1 MDELR
6 CGTAAVVYVQQQ
18 PYDQLCTDFVSKGID
33 MTGATRTVPTGI
45 EYTETTWGFGVQW
58 TAVVAAALAGFAV
71 TLILTALGAAI
82 GLTAGAASN
91 GVDGGAVGAGALI
104 WWTLTVIVAGL
115 VAGRVLA
122 TSSGPDIRY
131 NRVVHGILTWVLGV
145 IILLFLL
152 ANGVGNMIGGLGG
165 GLGAAAA
172 TRHLPSGTAADSV
185 HVARTAAA
193 VGSGAAWGLLLSMLL
208 GLGATIMAAGKRD
221 PRQVAHQR

>member
-1 MDELR
+1 MGYPE
-6 CGTAAVVYVQQQ
+6 
-18 PYDQLCTDFVSKGID
+18 
-33 MTGATRTVPTGI
+33 RT
-45 EYTETTWGFGVQW
+45 WRLGVQW

-91 GVDGGAVGAGALI
+91 GVDGPAVGAGALI
-104 WWTLTVIVAGL
+104 WWTLSVIAAGI

-122 TSSGPDIRY
+122 TSAGTDVRY
-131 NRVVHGILTWVLGV
+131 NRLMNGTLAWVLGV

-172 TRHLPSGTAADSV
+172 THNLPSGTPADSV

-193 VGSGAAWGLLLSMLL
+193 VGSGAAWGLLMSMLL
-208 GLGATIMAAGKRD
+208 GLGATIMSAGKRAVR
-221 PRQVAHQR
+221 PELEPVRSR

>member
-1 MDELR
+1 MTAIT
-6 CGTAAVVYVQQQ
+6 GTA
-18 PYDQLCTDFVSKGID
+18 T
-33 MTGATRTVPTGI
+33 TGI
-45 EYTETTWGFGVQW
+45 EYADRRTWGFGVRW
-58 TAVVAAALAGFAV
+58 TSVVAAALAGFAV

-91 GVDGGAVGAGALI
+91 SVQGEAVGAAALV
-104 WWTLTVIVAGL
+104 WWTLSVIAAGL
-115 VAGRVLA
+115 VAGRVLSA
-122 TSSGPDIRY
+122 TAGTDVNY
-131 NRVVHGILTWVLGV
+131 HRVMYGTLAWVVGV
-145 IILLFLL
+145 IVLLFLL

-172 TRHLPSGTAADSV
+172 SRNLPAVSPADSV

-221 PRQVAHQR
+221 EREREPHLATSRVRE

>member
-1 MDELR
+1 MTTAT
-6 CGTAAVVYVQQQ
+6 GT
-18 PYDQLCTDFVSKGID
+18 
-33 MTGATRTVPTGI
+33 MTGIGYGERRVSRFGI
-45 EYTETTWGFGVQW
+45 QW

-82 GLTAGAASN
+82 GLTAGAASH
-91 GVDGGAVGAGALI
+91 GVQGEAVGAGALI
-104 WWTLTVIVAGL
+104 WWTLSVIVAGV

-122 TSSGPDIRY
+122 MTAGADASYQRAMYGT
-131 NRVVHGILTWVLGV
+131 LAWVLGV

-172 TRHLPSGTAADSV
+172 TNNLPAVSPADSV

-208 GLGATIMAAGKRD
+208 GLGATIMAAGR
-221 PRQVAHQR
+221 RES

>member
-1 MDELR
+1 
-6 CGTAAVVYVQQQ
+6 
-18 PYDQLCTDFVSKGID
+18 
-33 MTGATRTVPTGI
+33 
-45 EYTETTWGFGVQW
+45 VQW

-91 GVDGGAVGAGALI
+91 GVEGEAVGAGMLI
-104 WWTLTVIVAGL
+104 WWTLTVIAAGL
-115 VAGRVLA
+115 VAGRVLTTTA
-122 TSSGPDIRY
+122 GRDVNYS
-131 NRVVHGILTWVLGV
+131 RVIYGMLAWVLGV

-172 TRHLPSGTAADSV
+172 TRSLPSATPADSV
-185 HVARTAAA
+185 QAARTVAA

-208 GLGATIMAAGKRD
+208 GLGATIMAAGKRE
-221 PRQVAHQR
+221 RHSAER